1 MTLTA
6 WDPQAHASRMRAA
19 GFWRDETID
28 QSFARAVR
36 RVPNKTA
43 LVAYRAD
50 QGEAPVKRLTYAQL
64 DDLVGRAA
72 AGLRG
77 LGVAPGDVVSLQLPN
92 WWQCVVAAMACG
104 RLGAVVNPLVP
115 IFRER
120 ELTYMLGLSPSK
132 VLIVPKMFRG
142 FDHAQMGQALKADCP
157 DLRHVLV
164 VDGDGPDDFERAL
177 LSGTE
182 RIDAPAPGQPGP
194 RRADE
199 MALIMFTSGTT
210 GMPKGVMH
218 HCNSLLACIDGFAD
232 RLGLREDDVML
243 ACSPLGH
250 MTSYAAV
257 MLQGLCAGSTV
268 VLQDVWNAKRGLAI
282 MAAEGVT
289 HTAGATAF
297 LVDLCE
303 AVTAGGPKPAL
314 RSFLCAGAP
323 IPPAVV
329 ERAAQV
335 LGVGISSGW
344 GMTES
349 LGTTM
354 TAPDHGRE
362 KSAAFDGCATRGAQV
377 KVVDDAGQALPP
389 GQTGRVLARGA
400 QMCMGYFKRPDLQ
413 PFDTEGWFESGDL
426 AYMDAQGYIRIDGRT
441 KDLLIRGGEK
451 VPVMEIENM
460 LTQHPAVADVALVGM
475 PDERLGERGCAF
487 VTLRPGDSL
496 DLAAVRGWLEQ
507 HKVARQYWPERLEII
522 EAMPRTASGKIQK
535 FVLREQ
541 AKAFAA

>member
-1 MTLTA
+1 MSPTA
-6 WDPQAHASRMRAA
+6 WDPQVHAARMRAA
-19 GFWRDETID
+19 GFWRDQTMD
-28 QSFARAVR
+28 QLFARAVR
-36 RVPNKTA
+36 RVPDKTA

-50 QGEAPVKRLTYAQL
+50 QGEAAVMRLSYAEL
-64 DDLVGRAA
+64 DDRVGRAA
-72 AGLRG
+72 AALRG
-77 LGVAPGDVVSLQLPN
+77 LGVGPGDVVSIQLPN

-120 ELTYMLGLSPSK
+120 ELVYMLGLLQSK
-132 VLIVPKMFRG
+132 VLIVSQLFRG
-142 FDHAQMGQALKADCP
+142 FDHARMGRALQADLP

-164 VDGDGPDDFERAL
+164 VDGEGPDGFERAL
-177 LSGTE
+177 LAGTE
-182 RIDAPAPGQPGP
+182 RIEAPPEGQTGP

-218 HCNSLLACIDGFAD
+218 HCNSLVACIDGFAD

-257 MLQGLCAGSTV
+257 MLQGLCGGSTV

-282 MAAEGVT
+282 MAAEGVS

-303 AVTAGGPKPAL
+303 AVNAGGPKPAL

-323 IPPAVV
+323 IPPVVV

-335 LGVGISSGW
+335 LGVGVSSGW
-344 GMTES
+344 GMTEA

-354 TAPDHGRE
+354 TAPERGRE
-362 KSAAFDGCATRGAQV
+362 KSAAFDGCATRGAEV
-377 KVVDDAGQALPP
+377 KIVGEFGQPLPP
-389 GQTGRVLARGA
+389 GQTGRLLARGA

-413 PFDTEGWFESGDL
+413 PFDAEGWFESGDL
-426 AYMDAQGYIRIDGRT
+426 AYMDGEGYIRIDGRT

-451 VPVMEIENM
+451 VPVMEIEN
-460 LTQHPAVADVALVGM
+460 LLAQHPAVADVALVGM

-487 VTLRPGDSL
+487 VTLRAGASL
-496 DLAAVRGWLEQ
+496 DLAAVQAWLAQ
-507 HKVARQYWPERLEII
+507 HKVARQYWPERLELLD
-522 EAMPRTASGKIQK
+522 AMPRTASGKIQK
-535 FVLREQ
+535 FELRER
-541 AKAFAA
+541 AKGLA